1 MVVLLPLLAYAKT
14 KSRTHVLFQS
24 RSIRRGGLIQGL
36 RDPSGRGVNH
46 LGRVPLGIVL
56 FVKDGMDSFRL
67 FGAGHQEH
75 RRLGVQQDVG
85 TGRPA
90 RTKSASTPRADSKG
104 SKILELIGRPK
115 GATRGRPGREPE
127 GPRIGRRTASGAFS
141 RRPRR
146 STASRSSPRR
156 PAFFIAPAMKPRT
169 VCFCQ
174 PILSMISTSVARPL
188 CSIATTWAVL
198 LPSRGAASDFGAFAA
213 FLALGAFL
221 AGVVSLLGSA
231 AAGATSGACAPTL
244 PNVSSTTTA
253 SCVASGA
260 GCSLAESL
268 ATSGKATSAGW
279 SPD

>member
-67 FGAGHQEH
+67 FGAGHQDH
-75 RRLGVQQDVG
+75 RMLGVQQDVG

-115 GATRGRPGREPE
+115 GA
-127 GPRIGRRTASGAFS
+127 
-141 RRPRR
+141 
-146 STASRSSPRR
+146 
-156 PAFFIAPAMKPRT
+156 
-169 VCFCQ
+169 
-174 PILSMISTSVARPL
+174 
-188 CSIATTWAVL
+188 
-198 LPSRGAASDFGAFAA
+198 
-213 FLALGAFL
+213 
-221 AGVVSLLGSA
+221 
-231 AAGATSGACAPTL
+231 
-244 PNVSSTTTA
+244 N
-253 SCVASGA
+253 
-260 GCSLAESL
+260 LAEIR
-268 ATSGKATSAGW
+268 KATNWQAEHV
-279 SPD
+279 